1 MRRAHVAIG
10 LAVLILAPMAIVHVV
25 LRSSLPTLDGTIHA
39 AGLSGPATVARDSLG
54 VPTITATNRT
64 DLAYATGFAHGQDR
78 FFQMDLSRRL
88 AAGELSELVGS
99 VALEQDEAARR
110 FRFRGVAREVV
121 RQAPPELH
129 ALLGAYARGVND
141 GVASLGARPF
151 EYWLLRS
158 TPSPWLPEDSILVVH
173 SMWWQLQYLGF
184 NREIQRQQ
192 VNARLHGPDCEGGWK
207 CGLSFFYP
215 ARTQWDAPATGTDSS
230 GMVPAAR
237 LPANIPT
244 PDVIDVRGSVP
255 ATVHAHVAI
264 ESPVVGSNNSA
275 VAGSLTASGAAI
287 VANDMHL
294 SQRVPVV
301 WYRARLRTAGAT
313 VAAAGADSGAGV
325 DLMGLTLPGA
335 PLLVAGSN
343 GHIAWGFT
351 NSYGKWLDVTFVP
364 CTSVGS
370 NALQTASGPVPLT
383 VQTEEIR
390 VHRAPTVVFPIR
402 SGPGGV
408 LLSARPGKG
417 QCWFGSWLA
426 QLPEATNLNL
436 IELEKL
442 TSVREALEVAPRI
455 GIPHQNAIIGDRE
468 GHIGWTIF
476 GRIPVAQ
483 GSTRSSGHPQWDDGA
498 AHPHTLDPPS
508 GRLWSANARVTS
520 DPREERAIGGDVA
533 TLGAQYD
540 LGARARQIR
549 DDLQALEGG
558 VQPAALL
565 QIQLD
570 DRAVFLTRWQQLLS
584 RTLDADAVR
593 NNPRRA
599 ELKRLVDS
607 WEPEADAASVGYRIV
622 RTWRDHTERTV
633 WEMILDA
640 LHIEADESFTVPTQF
655 EEPLWQLVTQ
665 QPLHMLAGRYPA
677 WRDLLLQEVDATIA
691 ELLDR
696 CAGIDQCT
704 WGRHNTIRIRHP
716 LSAAVPWLSGLLD
729 MPTEEIPGDR
739 DMPRVQGRS
748 YGASERFAVSPGR
761 EAEGYLHMPGG
772 QSGHPLSP
780 YYRDGFDEWVRG
792 EPLPF
797 LPGAPQHTV
806 TLMP

>member
-1 MRRAHVAIG
+1 VRRVHVAIG
-10 LAVLILAPMAIVHVV
+10 LAVLILAPIAIVHVV

-39 AGLSGPATVARDSLG
+39 AELSGPATIARDSLG
-54 VPTITATNRT
+54 IPTITATNRT

-121 RQAPPELH
+121 RQAPPELR
-129 ALLGAYARGVND
+129 ALLEAYARGVND
-141 GVASLGARPF
+141 GVTSLGVRPF

-184 NREIQRQQ
+184 NREILRQQ

-215 ARTQWDAPATGTDSS
+215 ARTQWDAPATGP
-230 GMVPAAR
+230 GPAAGTGSATDTI
-237 LPANIPT
+237 PEPAGANIPT
-244 PDVIDVRGSVP
+244 PDVIDVRGSGP
-255 ATVHAHVAI
+255 PTAHAHVAI

-275 VAGSLTASGAAI
+275 AAGSLTASGAAI

-301 WYRARLRTAGAT
+301 WYRARLRTTNA
-313 VAAAGADSGAGV
+313 AGV

-335 PLLVAGSN
+335 PLLVVGSN

-351 NSYGKWLDVTFVP
+351 NSYGKWLDVTFAP
-364 CTSVGS
+364 CTSVGP
-370 NALQTASGPVPLT
+370 NALQTASGSVPLT

-390 VHRAPTVVFPIR
+390 VHGAVTVAFPVR

-408 LLSARPGKG
+408 LLSAHPERG
-417 QCWFGSWLA
+417 QCWFGAWLA
-426 QLPEATNLNL
+426 QVPEATNLNL
-436 IELEKL
+436 IELERV
-442 TSVREALEVAPRI
+442 TTVREALEVAPRI

-476 GRIPVAQ
+476 GRIPLDE
-483 GSTRSSGHPQWDDGA
+483 GPNRSAGHPQWDDGA

-520 DPREERAIGGDVA
+520 DPQEERAIGGDIA

-540 LGARARQIR
+540 LGARAGQVR
-549 DDLQALEGG
+549 DDLQALQGG
-558 VQPAALL
+558 IQPAALL
-565 QIQLD
+565 KIQLD
-570 DRAVFLTRWQQLLS
+570 DRAIFLTRWQQLLS
-584 RTLDADAVR
+584 RTLDAQAVR

-607 WEPEADAASVGYRIV
+607 WDARADTASVGYRIV

-655 EEPLWQLVTQ
+655 EEPLWQLVTR
-665 QPLHMLAGRYPA
+665 QPLHMLAPRYPG

-691 ELLDR
+691 ELLDH

-704 WGRHNTIRIRHP
+704 WGLHNTIRIRHP
-716 LSAAVPWLSGLLD
+716 LSPAVPWLSGLLD

-739 DMPRVQGRS
+739 DMPRVQGQT
-748 YGASERFAVSPGR
+748 YGASERFAVSPGH
-761 EAEGYLHMPGG
+761 EAQGYLHMPGG

-797 LPGAPQHTV
+797 LPGAAQHTV

>member
-1 MRRAHVAIG
+1 MRRVHVAIG
-10 LAVLILAPMAIVHVV
+10 LAVLILAPIAIVHVV

-39 AGLSGPATVARDSLG
+39 AGLAGPATVARDSLG
-54 VPTITATNRT
+54 VPTITATNRV

-99 VALEQDEAARR
+99 IALEQDEAARR

-121 RQAPPELH
+121 RQAPPEQR
-129 ALLGAYARGVND
+129 ALLEAYTRGVND

-158 TPSPWLPEDSILVVH
+158 TPAPWLPEDSILVVH

-192 VNARLHGPDCEGGWK
+192 VNARLHGPDCENGWK

-215 ARTQWDAPATGTDSS
+215 ARTQWDAPAVGN
-230 GMVPAAR
+230 GPAASTG
-237 LPANIPT
+237 PAAGTGPEPAAAHIPAA
-244 PDVIDVRGSVP
+244 DVIDVRGGAP
-255 ATVHAHVAI
+255 ATAHAHVAI
-264 ESPVVGSNNSA
+264 DSPVVGSNNSA
-275 VAGSLTASGAAI
+275 VAGSVTASGAAI

-301 WYRARLRTAGAT
+301 WYRARLKTT
-313 VAAAGADSGAGV
+313 DSPGV

-343 GHIAWGFT
+343 GHIAWAFT

-364 CTSVGS
+364 CTSVGPS
-370 NALQTASGPVPLT
+370 ALQTASGPVPLT

-390 VHRAPTVVFPIR
+390 VHGAPTVAFPIR

-408 LLSARPGKG
+408 LLSAHPERG

-436 IELEKL
+436 IELEQL

-476 GRIPVAQ
+476 GRIPIDEGAN
-483 GSTRSSGHPQWDDGA
+483 RSSGHPQWDDGA

-520 DPREERAIGGDVA
+520 DPAEERAIGGDIA
-533 TLGAQYD
+533 SLGAQYD
-540 LGARARQIR
+540 LGARAGQVR
-549 DDLQALEGG
+549 DDLQALQGG
-558 VQPAALL
+558 VRPADLL
-565 QIQLD
+565 KIQLD
-570 DRAVFLTRWQQLLS
+570 DRAIFLTRWQQLLS

-607 WEPEADAASVGYRIV
+607 WEPEASTASVGYRIV
-622 RTWRDHTERTV
+622 RTWRDRTERTV
-633 WEMILDA
+633 WEMMLDG
-640 LHIEADESFTVPTQF
+640 LHIDADESFTVPTQF
-655 EEPLWQLVTQ
+655 EEPLWQLLTQ
-665 QPLHMLAGRYPA
+665 QPLHMLARRYPT

-696 CAGIDQCT
+696 CAGMARCT

-716 LSAAVPWLSGLLD
+716 LSPAVPWLSGLLD

-739 DMPRVQGRS
+739 DMPRVQGQT

-780 YYRDGFDEWVRG
+780 YYRDGFDEWARG

-797 LPGAPQHTV
+797 LPGAAQHTV